1 MDRYSQKKLEFHK
14 IKEMLEACCHTPL
27 GVPHVQGLEPS
38 ADAAEIRRWQEETS
52 EAATLLRILPD
63 LGFEGIA
70 DLISILRRA
79 SIGGVLEP
87 RELLLCRQTLVAAGR
102 IRHELARVQ
111 FDLPHLQEYAAK
123 LQECRPL
130 QEKIA
135 ACILPE
141 GEIADGASPDL
152 ARLRQQIRSLENRAR
167 NQLDDVLT
175 RPEWQKYLQEPIY
188 TVRGDRYVVPVKQE
202 YRNQFPGLVYDQS
215 GSGATVFMEPLPL
228 VSVMNDLAAS
238 RSQAH
243 QEELRILEQLSM
255 LVAAYHDEI
264 RSDLEILGLLDFTF
278 AKARLGIKMKGC
290 QPEFGDEGFVVL
302 RAGRHPLLKGS
313 VVPLDLRLG
322 REFDCLVI
330 TGPNT
335 GGKSVSLKTLG
346 LLGVMAQAGLHIP
359 AGEGTVLPVF
369 TDIYAD
375 IGDEQ
380 SIEQS
385 LSTFSGH
392 MSNIARILRGVE
404 KHAQAAEASEGIGE
418 FRTSRSLVLLDELGA
433 GTDPEQGAA
442 LGMAIMRRLMQIG
455 ALVLATTHYSELKV
469 FAHAEERAENASVEF
484 DSETLRPTY
493 KLSIGTP
500 GESNAFEI
508 AGRLNLLPE
517 VIEQARAFLRPEQ
530 RQLSDLIRHL
540 KEDQA
545 AASEARRDAE
555 HLSADARQL
564 QARVRD
570 EEERMRQKERDV
582 LARAAREAQELVRA
596 ARSEAEQLIRA
607 LREEQRGASLEERR
621 QAALAARSRL
631 TGVSDRIEE
640 QIAAVMPE
648 PAGEAVDSVR
658 SGDTVVIPR
667 FNAEGYVLEGS
678 NGGSDVLVQVG
689 ALKVN
694 LPLHELRRMRG
705 GRVPAKAGAEVGSE
719 KKKKALAEL
728 MPTTN
733 HTSNFSSLT
742 SQTEV
747 PHELHLRGLRV
758 DEALEKVDK
767 YLDSA
772 YLAGLPNVNLIHGKG
787 TGALRD
793 ALRQYLAQHPFV
805 GSYRTGGYYE
815 GGTGVTVVTFK

>member
-1 MDRYSQKKLEFHK
+1 LDRYSLKKLEFHK

-27 GVPHVQGLEPS
+27 SVPHVQGLEPS
-38 ADAAEIRRWQEETS
+38 ADAADIRRWQEETS

-70 DLISILRRA
+70 DLTPMLRR
-79 SIGGVLEP
+79 SWIGGVLEP
-87 RELLLCRQTLVAAGR
+87 RELLLCRQTLAAAGR
-102 IRHELARVQ
+102 LRHELARVQ
-111 FDLPHLQEYAAK
+111 HDLPHLQGYAARI
-123 LQECRPL
+123 QDCQPL
-130 QEKIA
+130 QEKIG

-141 GEIADGASPDL
+141 GEIADSASPDL

-167 NQLDDVLT
+167 SQLDDVLT

-238 RSQAH
+238 RSQAR
-243 QEELRILEQLSM
+243 QEELRILEQLTR
-255 LVAAYHDEI
+255 LLAAYHDEI
-264 RSDLEILGLLDFTF
+264 RSDLEILGLLDFAF
-278 AKARLGIKMKGC
+278 AKARLSMKMKGR
-290 QPEFGDEGFVVL
+290 QPEFSDEGYVVL
-302 RAGRHPLLKGS
+302 RGGRHPLLKGN

-392 MSNIARILRGVE
+392 MSNIARILRG
-404 KHAQAAEASEGIGE
+404 AADACSGG
-418 FRTSRSLVLLDELGA
+418 RSCLVLLDELGA

-442 LGMAIMRRLMQIG
+442 LGMAILRNLMRSG
-455 ALVLATTHYSELKV
+455 ALVVATTHYSELKV
-469 FAHAEERAENASVEF
+469 FAHTEERAENASVEF

-508 AGRLNLLPE
+508 AGRLDLLPE

-530 RQLSDLIRHL
+530 RQLADLIRHL
-540 KEDQA
+540 KEDQT
-545 AASEARRDAE
+545 AASQARREAE

-564 QARVRD
+564 QARIRD
-570 EEERMRQKERDV
+570 EEERLRQKERDV

-596 ARSEAEQLIRA
+596 ARSEAEQLIRT
-607 LREEQRGASLEERR
+607 LREEQRSASLEERR
-621 QAALAARSRL
+621 QAALAARGRL
-631 TGVSDRIEE
+631 AEVSGRIEE
-640 QIAAVMPE
+640 QIASILPE
-648 PAGEAVDSVR
+648 PAGEVVDSVK
-658 SGDTVVIPR
+658 SGDLVVIPR

-694 LPLHELRRMRG
+694 LPLHELRKG
-705 GRVPAKAGAEVGSE
+705 AKQKQAGTFSIKAPSLEQKAEVS
-719 KKKKALAEL
+719 
-728 MPTTN
+728 
-733 HTSNFSSLT
+733 
-742 SQTEV
+742 
-747 PHELHLRGLRV
+747 HELHLRGLRV
-758 DEALEKVDK
+758 EEALERVDK

-793 ALRQYLAQHPFV
+793 ALRQYLTQHPFV